1 VQSLS
6 WIMDGGSS
14 EQVAAFGNINR
25 GEAQIN
31 SVLGAMQQPYGGSQP
46 KDTSMMKLNSVGN
59 CGLTV
64 LSSGSPLV
72 NGYELRSSAVTK
84 LSSTVLANP
93 AEVTSM

>member
-1 VQSLS
+1 
-6 WIMDGGSS
+6 MDGGSS
-14 EQVAAFGNINR
+14 ELVAAFGSINH

-46 KDTSMMKLNSVGN
+46 KDTLMMKLSSVDN

-64 LSSGSPLV
+64 VSSGSPLV